1 MILETKGAVIS
12 LKDNISSIYN
22 EYLIG
27 FEMDNLMLEN
37 AYLYTDVLNKY
48 RADKQFESDKQIAS
62 IFLSESSHGL
72 IKDRIFAKLNTYE
85 QVVKFRLQALYF
97 NNKSFN

>member
-1 MILETKGAVIS
+1 MNLETKGAVIS

-48 RADKQFESDKQIAS
+48 RADKQFENDK
-62 IFLSESSHGL
+62 
-72 IKDRIFAKLNTYE
+72 
-85 QVVKFRLQALYF
+85 
-97 NNKSFN
+97 